1 MRRLPTLYIRW
12 WPTLCRSYK
21 KLAIKCGRPGLSCQ
35 VFEGRPVYLRYNY
48 GTIIYLLRAFSRLP
62 PAIASLLLQ
71 FAAFAIVLS
80 SVHVF
85 AIKPTIMA
93 FACSCG
99 LSYVAQLARWWLIIQ
114 LLFAPALVATLQFNI
129 SPDYFLALFI
139 VLLLVFWNTFRTQ
152 VPLYLSSDQVCRA
165 LENFLPQPKPG
176 ANFTF
181 MDIGSGLGGVLTH
194 LAGVR
199 PDGNYDGVESAP
211 LPFLW
216 SWLRI
221 RLGGYRQCRVHCGDL
236 WHCDLAQYDVVFAY
250 LSPAP
255 MGRLWHKARSEMR
268 PGTIFISST
277 FPVPGRAPFEN
288 VKIDDLHRSVLLVWR
303 M

>member
-1 MRRLPTLYIRW
+1 MRRLPTLYTRW

-21 KLAIKCGRPGLSCQ
+21 KLATGQ
-35 VFEGRPVYLRYNY
+35 
-48 GTIIYLLRAFSRLP
+48 IIYLLRMLSRFP
-62 PAIASLLLQ
+62 PAITSLLLQ
-71 FAAFAIVLS
+71 FAAFAVVLA

-85 AIKPTIMA
+85 AIKPTTMA
-93 FACSCG
+93 FACACGLVACG
-99 LSYVAQLARWWLIIQ
+99 LSYVAKLDGWWLIIQ
-114 LLFAPALVATLQFNI
+114 FLFAPALVATLRLNI
-129 SPDYFLALFI
+129 SPDYFLALF
-139 VLLLVFWNTFRTQ
+139 VMLLLVFWNTFRAQ
-152 VPLYLSSDQVCRA
+152 VPLYLSSDKVWRA
-165 LENFLPQPKPG
+165 LESFLPRPG
-176 ANFTF
+176 PGVNFTF

-199 PDGNYDGVESAP
+199 PDGNYNGVESAP

-221 RLGGYRQCRVHCGDL
+221 RLGGYRQCRVLCGDL

-255 MGRLWHKARSEMR
+255 MERLWHKARAEMR
-268 PGTIFISST
+268 SGTVFISST
-277 FPVPGRAPFEN
+277 FAVPGQVPFDR
-288 VKIDDLHRSVLLVWR
+288 VKIDDLHHAVLLVWR